1 MTINEIRENIEWKD
15 LRELSLKGK
24 FIENSFN
31 IPWLMISLTLAY
43 YEYYLI
49 AIPFSAIYFMTTLR
63 QVHNGIHNSLGLN
76 KKWTRFSLL
85 LNSILMSVST
95 SAIKFNHMRHHK
107 YNLSEE
113 DYEGVTATMK
123 WYKAIIYGPVFM
135 FNLHLKTIQN
145 GNMTY
150 KRQLLIDTLCIIAFV
165 FSVFYFNL
173 TFLKYHITFM
183 MFCEGLMAFFAV
195 WTVHHDTEENPEFA
209 RTQRGSGWK
218 NFITVGMF
226 HHLEHH
232 LFPAIPTYNL
242 SKISRR
248 LDEKFPNLTKKQVF

>member
-1 MTINEIRENIEWKD
+1 MKINEIREQVDWKD
-15 LRELSLKGK
+15 LRELTLKGK
-24 FIENSFN
+24 YIENSFN
-31 IPWLMISLTLAY
+31 IPWLIISLTLAFY
-43 YEYYLI
+43 GHYIL

-63 QVHNGIHNSLGLN
+63 QVHNGIHNSLGIN

-95 SAIKFNHMRHHK
+95 TAIKYNHMRHHK

-113 DYEGVTATMK
+113 DYEGITAKMK
-123 WYKAIIYGPVFM
+123 WYTAIFYGPIFM
-135 FNLHLKTIQN
+135 FNLHIKTIQS
-145 GNMTY
+145 GNEKY
-150 KRQLLIDTLCIIAFV
+150 KQQLFIDTICIIIFV
-165 FSVFYFNL
+165 FFVFFFNL
-173 TFLKYHITFM
+173 TFLKYHIAFM

-195 WTVHHDTEENPEFA
+195 WAVHHDTEDNPEFA

-242 SKISRR
+242 NIISKR
-248 LDEKFPNLTKKQVF
+248 LDEKFPNLNKRQVF